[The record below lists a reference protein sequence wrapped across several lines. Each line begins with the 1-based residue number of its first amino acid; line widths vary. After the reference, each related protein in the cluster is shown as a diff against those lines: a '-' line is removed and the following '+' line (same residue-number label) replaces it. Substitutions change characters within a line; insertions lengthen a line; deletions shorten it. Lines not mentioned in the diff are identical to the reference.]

1 MPLSDKLASNKVS
14 LSNYP
19 EGLVSLYS
27 YQGTQYGIPKDFDT
41 VGLWYNKKLFDAAG
55 VKYSDDTWTWQT
67 VQDAARKLTDA
78 SKGQYGILA
87 PPFGQENYY
96 NTIFQAGGT
105 VISADGKSS
114 GYGQPAA
121 KSGLKF
127 WTDLVKAGS
136 SPSLKSMT
144 DTYPSQLFE
153 SGKVA
158 MYYGGSWNTMAFSKN
173 STLKNNIDV
182 AVLPQG
188 TKRAVTIHGP
198 ANVAYAK
205 TKHPK
210 DAAAFLAFLGSK
222 EAAEI
227 GAKQG
232 GVIPAF
238 NNTQQAWVD
247 ANPEIHLKA
256 FLDEVPYAVPF
267 PTSKNTSAW
276 MNQEATTFAPAW
288 DGKTDVEAAA
298 QKMAGLMN
306 TALNKEK

>member
-1 MPLSDKLASNKVS
+1 M
-14 LSNYP
+14 
-19 EGLVSLYS
+19 
-27 YQGTQYGIPKDFDT
+27 
-41 VGLWYNKKLFDAAG
+41 
-55 VKYSDDTWTWQT
+55 
-67 VQDAARKLTDA
+67 
-78 SKGQYGILA
+78 
-87 PPFGQENYY
+87 
-96 NTIFQAGGT
+96 
-105 VISADGKSS
+105 
-114 GYGQPAA
+114 
-121 KSGLKF
+121 
-127 WTDLVKAGS
+127 
-136 SPSLKSMT
+136 
-144 DTYPSQLFE
+144 
-153 SGKVA
+153 
-158 MYYGGSWNTMAFSKN
+158 
-173 STLKNNIDV
+173 
-182 AVLPQG
+182 
-188 TKRAVTIHGP
+188 TIHGP

-247 ANPEIHLKA
+247 ANPEFHLKA